1 MKYDLSKIEE
11 RFREKFATPICELN
25 SESEL
30 ELTEKLFFKPKHLH
44 VPFGFIRYNLILLD
58 ERPVLQVRL
67 KTRMDMDR
75 TYLID
80 DDGIKYY
87 DMHSEKNKE
96 TIRNIMERR
105 ARDVKVDCE
114 ICDSLGSGYFT
125 CPKCGRPIFDFNYF
139 TNLDRM
145 EEKYGTRDFLKL
157 SKEKLTFQEIV
168 TIHSFI
174 ERCDHHCGD
183 TSTTD
188 RNRSDGTFENL
199 KKRIKEIEKENQSS
213 GDD

>member
-1 MKYDLSKIEE
+1 M
-11 RFREKFATPICELN
+11 
-25 SESEL
+25 
-30 ELTEKLFFKPKHLH
+30 LH
-44 VPFGFIRYNLILLD
+44 
-58 ERPVLQVRL
+58 VRL

-188 RNRSDGTFENL
+188 RTGVTEHSKIL
-199 KKRIKEIEKENQSS
+199 KKELKK
-213 GDD
+213 